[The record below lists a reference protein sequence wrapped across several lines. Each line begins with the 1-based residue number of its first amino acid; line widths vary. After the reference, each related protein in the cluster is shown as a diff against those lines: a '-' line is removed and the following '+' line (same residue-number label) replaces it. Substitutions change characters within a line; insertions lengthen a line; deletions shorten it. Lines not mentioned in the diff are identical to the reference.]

1 MPSPS
6 HAPGPHADVFGG
18 VWQKQAPLDLLSG
31 ILPNPTTTAFL
42 LACLA
47 PPPLALEAWQ
57 RWRAP
62 RSPLQGLVGAD
73 ADLRGLSAA
82 LATAL
87 FAAGA
92 ALDREDAT
100 WLRAALLHEQQ
111 RCRRYRQILAE
122 VLATL
127 SQAGVPFL
135 LSRGAAVAETVL
147 PQPWLRHCHD
157 ADLLVPQEH
166 LSDAAAVLA
175 QAGLREQPVRQAG
188 RSFLHRRGLPIR
200 LHARLLPPPFEGPAI
215 GAIHGRA
222 SSLSVLGTTVRR
234 PAADDLLL
242 HITAHAVCSPS
253 RLSARWVGDA
263 HAVVVGRERPDWD
276 RLRQTAAASGLS
288 APLAVTL
295 GYLADAIGTPVPA
308 ATLAGLTADA
318 SVATRLD
325 RNLLIHAARLGG
337 GSWLADL
344 WRNSGGRSRLTFL
357 RWTLAPDRAYIA
369 RVDAEPGLIP
379 LRQLVRHWRRIGAD
393 LVMGAR
399 QRTME
404 R

>member
-1 MPSPS
+1 MPSPRYGS
-6 HAPGPHADVFGG
+6 GPDGG
-18 VWQKQAPLDLLSG
+18 GFPAGCSRGAPLDLLNG
-31 ILPNPTTTAFL
+31 ILPSPNTTAFL

-47 PPPLALEAWQ
+47 PPPLALQAWQ

-62 RSPLQGLVGAD
+62 RSPLQGLVDAE

-82 LATAL
+82 LASAL

-100 WLRAALLHEQQ
+100 WLRAALLHEQL
-111 RCRRYRQILAE
+111 RSRRYRQILAE
-122 VLATL
+122 VLAIL
-127 SQAGVPFL
+127 NQAGVPFL

-157 ADLLVPQEH
+157 VDLLVPQEN
-166 LSDAAAVLA
+166 LRDAAAVLVHE
-175 QAGLREQPVRQAG
+175 GLREQPVRGPG
-188 RSFLHRRGLPIR
+188 RSFLHPRGLPIR
-200 LHARLLPPPFEGPAI
+200 LHARLLPPPFEGPPLGPI
-215 GAIHGRA
+215 RERA
-222 SSLSVLGTTVRR
+222 PRLPVLGTTVRR

-263 HAVVVGRERPDWD
+263 HALVVGRERPDWG

-295 GYLADAIGTPVPA
+295 GYLAGAIGTPVPA
-308 ATLAGLTADA
+308 ATLAGLAADA
-318 SVATRLD
+318 SCATRLD

-344 WRNSGGRSRLTFL
+344 WRNSGGRSRLTFV

-369 RVDAEPGLIP
+369 RVDAGPGLIP

-393 LVMGAR
+393 LAMGAR
-399 QRTME
+399 QRTTE
-404 R
+404 K